1 MSDRSATELP
11 KTRLNAP
18 AVGLDLV
25 SELRST
31 LERAGELVARRRVEP
46 PRRLRGEREGRAPT
60 SGSPSSS
67 AGSSTAESDV
77 KELASRL
84 VDSEHQGG
92 RLMNLYVA
100 TYQLHATLD
109 PAEVQATIAEIAINL
124 LGADQFVLLL
134 RRDEG
139 EGYEIA
145 LLRGDATTAAL
156 VSLYDGESYKGGD
169 PMVDQ
174 TLRDGVLRLGPD
186 RRVAGAGGGAL
197 RGQNE
202 SLAPWSCPSCST
214 TNRTSAPKTVTRL
227 DLDVLADVLPR
238 RLFRGLAV
246 RDQGSQAPYAGG
258 LVRWARGEG
267 QAAPK
272 SSEAGP
278 RPSRTAPETQTDGNL
293 GSLKDVSSPMRC
305 SSSTSPG
312 GPAPCCSRTAAS
324 GPLSASTAAAW

>member
-1 MSDRSATELP
+1 LSDRSATEPP

-31 LERAGELVARRRVEP
+31 LERAGELIRVVESNLRGSEGNEGASADERIAELE
-46 PRRLRGEREGRAPT
+46 RRL
-60 SGSPSSS
+60 
-67 AGSSTAESDV
+67 STAESDV

-100 TYQLHATLD
+100 TYQLHATLE

-145 LLRGDATTAAL
+145 LREGNYDGGV
-156 VSLYDGESYKGGD
+156 VSLYDSESYKGGD

-174 TLRDGVLRLGPD
+174 TLRDGVLRLGPTAESQALAAVPL
-186 RRVAGAGGGAL
+186 RVQNDIVGAL
-197 RGQNE
+197 VVLKLLDHKPILRAEDRDLLDLLSAHAASAMFAARLFATKDRKLRTLE
-202 SLAPWSCPSCST
+202 SLV
-214 TNRTSAPKTVTRL
+214 KL
-227 DLDVLADVLPR
+227 
-238 RLFRGLAV
+238 
-246 RDQGSQAPYAGG
+246 
-258 LVRWARGEG
+258 ARGE
-267 QAAPK
+267 
-272 SSEAGP
+272 
-278 RPSRTAPETQTDGNL
+278 
-293 GSLKDVSSPMRC
+293 
-305 SSSTSPG
+305 
-312 GPAPCCSRTAAS
+312 
-324 GPLSASTAAAW
+324 